1 MLRILK
7 LHLYLFILCQTAE
20 TLTDQVTDL
29 GQNVTINCDLDDAK
43 EVTWLLLN
51 LPDPPVVILHS
62 FLNPPTEFY
71 YKNTFRHKYSVK
83 SAHHLFINNITIE
96 ELGVYYCM
104 DTETTVKFSNGTRLH
119 IINPTQPTEST
130 VNPQCQNRT
139 VVEQHDDDDDD
150 DDDDDEPTWW
160 QNVTVIFGLNT
171 AILVIG
177 LIAFLVMIG
186 LKCFWKQTTS

>member
-7 LHLYLFILCQTAE
+7 LHLYLFILCQAAE
-20 TLTDQVTDL
+20 TSTDRVTDL

-51 LPDPPVVILHS
+51 LPNPPVVILHS
-62 FLNPPTEFY
+62 FLNPPTAFY
-71 YKNTFRHKYSVK
+71 YKHTFRHKYSVK

-104 DTETTVKFSNGTRLH
+104 DTDTTVKFSDGTRLH
-119 IINPTQPTEST
+119 IIYSSQPTEST

-139 VVEQHDDDDDD
+139 VVEQHDDE
-150 DDDDDEPTWW
+150 EPTWW
-160 QNVTVIFGLNT
+160 QIVTLIFGLFS

-177 LIAFLVMIG
+177 LIALLVMI
-186 LKCFWKQTTS
+186 KCFC